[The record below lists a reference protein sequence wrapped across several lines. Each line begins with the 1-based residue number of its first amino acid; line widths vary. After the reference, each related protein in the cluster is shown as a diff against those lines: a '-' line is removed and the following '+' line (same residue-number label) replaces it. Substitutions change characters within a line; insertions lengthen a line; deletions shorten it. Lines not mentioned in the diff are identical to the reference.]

1 MSQLT
6 LARAKEILPKYTTEP
21 SLFKHA
27 IAVSACMEGMADLF
41 HEDKDHWAAI
51 GYLHDV
57 DYQKYPEEHCHHV
70 HELLDPEG
78 VDNADVEAIIS
89 HGWGVCNVERE
100 PETNMEKSLI
110 TVDGLSGI
118 IMAYALMRPEGMTG
132 MKLKGLKKK
141 FKDKSF
147 AEGVD
152 RQCIKDG
159 IARLGLDMG
168 VIMQACIDG
177 MTAHRDELGI

>member
-6 LARAKEILPKYTTEP
+6 LARAKEILPKYTTEEH
-21 SLFKHA
+21 LFKHA
-27 IAVSACMEGMADLF
+27 LAVSACMEAMADVF
-41 HEDKDHWAAI
+41 KEDRDHWAAI

-57 DYQKYPEEHCHHV
+57 DYEKYPEEHCHHV
-70 HELLDPEG
+70 HEFLDPEG
-78 VDNADVEAIIS
+78 VDNDDVEAIIS

-118 IMAYALMRPEGMTG
+118 VMAYALMRPTGIDG
-132 MKLKGLKKK
+132 MKVKGLKKK
-141 FKDKSF
+141 FKDHAF

-159 IARLGLDMG
+159 IARLGLDAS
-168 VIMQACIDG
+168 VVMQACIDG
-177 MTAHRDELGI
+177 MTAHKDELGL